1 MAFRREMGR
10 NGEGAK
16 GEMGTRRNWDKEKWR
31 GVFSDFGLPC
41 LLTQSGRGLPT
52 YIQLIGFI

>member
-1 MAFRREMGR
+1 MGR

-41 LLTQSGRGLPT
+41 LLTQSGRGLPAC
-52 YIQLIGFI
+52 IQLIGFI